1 MLKEEVI
8 LTRDLTKRY
17 SNFTALEK
25 LNISIT
31 KGNCVGFLGPNGAG
45 KSTTMKILTGLIKP
59 TNGEAFIF
67 GYDVIKES
75 KQALS
80 KIGAVVETP
89 EFPTYLTPN
98 QILSYFGKIRGLPKQ
113 KLNESVD
120 YVLEIVKMNE
130 WRQKKIGKFSKGMRQ
145 RIALASA
152 RLHNPEIL
160 ILDEPTSGLDPR
172 GRSEI
177 KQIIKSLKNDGKTIF
192 MSSHLLPETQE
203 ICDKVALI
211 DKGRLLHFDRMD
223 LLNNSENST
232 ILIEFINSIEDNQ
245 LSTIS
250 KLNGVLDVKIES
262 NGLVV
267 EFDGGDEQ
275 KAELLKSIE
284 DLGFKVTSFRT
295 VDSKLESL
303 YLKLVTD
310 SVG

>member
-1 MLKEEVI
+1 MLKEEV
-8 LTRDLTKRY
+8 LVTRDLTKRY

-31 KGNCVGFLGPNGAG
+31 KGSCVGFLGPNGAG

-113 KLNESVD
+113 KLNESID
-120 YVLEIVKMNE
+120 NVLEIVKMNE

-152 RLHNPEIL
+152 LLHNPEIL

-232 ILIEFINSIEDNQ
+232 ILIEFINAIEDNQ
-245 LSTIS
+245 LLIIS

>member
-31 KGNCVGFLGPNGAG
+31 KGSCVGFLGPNGAG

-67 GYDVIKES
+67 GYDVIKEP

-113 KLNESVD
+113 KLNESID

-152 RLHNPEIL
+152 LLHNPEIL

-232 ILIEFINSIEDNQ
+232 ILIEFINAIEDNQ
-245 LSTIS
+245 LSIIS

>member
-59 TNGEAFIF
+59 TNGDAFIF

-113 KLNESVD
+113 KLNESID
-120 YVLEIVKMNE
+120 NVLETVKMTE
-130 WRQKKIGKFSKGMRQ
+130 WRQKKYGKFSKGMRQ

-152 RLHNPEIL
+152 LLHNPEIL

-232 ILIEFINSIEDNQ
+232 ILIEFINAIEDNQ

-262 NGLVV
+262 NGLVI
-267 EFDGGDEQ
+267 EFDGRDEQ

>member
-113 KLNESVD
+113 KLNESID

-152 RLHNPEIL
+152 LLHNPEIL

-232 ILIEFINSIEDNQ
+232 ILIEFINAIEDNQ
-245 LSTIS
+245 VSIIS

>member
-31 KGNCVGFLGPNGAG
+31 KGSCVGFLGPNGAG

-67 GYDVIKES
+67 GYDVIKET

-113 KLNESVD
+113 KLNESID
-120 YVLEIVKMNE
+120 NVLEIVKMTE

-152 RLHNPEIL
+152 LLHNPEIL

-232 ILIEFINSIEDNQ
+232 ILIEFINAIEDNQ
-245 LSTIS
+245 LSIIS

>member
-17 SNFTALEK
+17 SSFTALEK

-31 KGNCVGFLGPNGAG
+31 KGSCVGFLGPNGAG

-67 GYDVIKES
+67 GYDVIKEP

-113 KLNESVD
+113 KLNESID
-120 YVLEIVKMNE
+120 NVLEIVKMTE

-152 RLHNPEIL
+152 LLHNPEIL

-232 ILIEFINSIEDNQ
+232 ILIEFINAIEDNQ
-245 LSTIS
+245 LSIIS

>member
-31 KGNCVGFLGPNGAG
+31 KGSCVGFLGPNGAG

-67 GYDVIKES
+67 GYDIIKEP

-113 KLNESVD
+113 KLNESID

-152 RLHNPEIL
+152 LLHNPEIL

-232 ILIEFINSIEDNQ
+232 ILIEFINAIEDNQ
-245 LSTIS
+245 LSIIS